1 MSHPIIEAARREGSG
16 WLPEEGE
23 TRFRTRDG
31 SDVAE
36 WLERQGYTVV
46 SSGNDTRWNGKA
58 TTACGMN
65 VSTNRYCWIKE
76 FVPHNVADHALSR
89 VMVRLLTL

>member
-1 MSHPIIEAARREGSG
+1 MSHPIIESARREGSG
-16 WLPEEGE
+16 WLPEKGE
-23 TRFRTRDG
+23 TRFRTLDG

-46 SSGNDTRWNGKA
+46 SNGISTRRNGGA

-65 VSTNRYCWIKE
+65 VSTNGYCWNSYRSAI
-76 FVPHNVADHALSR
+76 FR
-89 VMVRLLTL
+89 TLDAPQRGR